1 MELIDVGVIIPLVAD
16 TIYALPQK
24 RVLLFTNTAGAAFD
38 VSNDETMATHIGPI
52 TLVEGKYE
60 LSGGFIR
67 ATNQGGALCVFKGF

>member
-1 MELIDVGVIIPLVAD
+1 MELIDVGNITTLVTN

-24 RVLLFTNTAGAAFD
+24 RVLLFCPTAGVAFD
-38 VSNDETMATHIGPI
+38 VSNDDAMAVHIGPI

-67 ATNQGGALCVFKGF
+67 VTSQGDALCVFKGF

>member
-1 MELIDVGVIIPLVAD
+1 MELIDVGVLVTLTAD
-16 TIYALPQK
+16 VIYALPQK

-38 VSNDETMATHIGPI
+38 VSNDSSFATHIGPI

-67 ATNQGGALCVFKGF
+67 ATNQGGALCIFKGF